1 MKSCGLVIRDENRAA
16 AILSTYSYY
25 EIINGYKEIGIEQEE
40 KFKNGTRFEKLVDFF
55 LMDKSIPTNINLALQ
70 EIEAHLRTILSYV
83 VAEYYTADQDKY
95 LQRRI
100 RKEGLKNSKNL
111 NTPNFY
117 VNTIRLPKTKH
128 NLINIIEKY
137 TGIYLHPTCSI
148 QLLRKDFLFCKKMS

>member
-83 VAEYYTADQDKY
+83 VAEYYTADQ
-95 LQRRI
+95 
-100 RKEGLKNSKNL
+100 SK
-111 NTPNFY
+111 
-117 VNTIRLPKTKH
+117 V
-128 NLINIIEKY
+128 
-137 TGIYLHPTCSI
+137 
-148 QLLRKDFLFCKKMS
+148 